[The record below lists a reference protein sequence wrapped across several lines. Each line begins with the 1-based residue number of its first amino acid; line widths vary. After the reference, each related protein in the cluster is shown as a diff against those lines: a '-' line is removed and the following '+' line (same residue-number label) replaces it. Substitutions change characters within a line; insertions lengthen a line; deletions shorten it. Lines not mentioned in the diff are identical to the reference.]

1 MDGQG
6 LINLA
11 LKDLGEIAEDETPT
25 SGESSDGL
33 ATLNHIIASWSNE
46 GLVIAGLTHT
56 TFSLA
61 ADTAAY
67 TMGVGATWVTTA
79 RPMKIVGAE
88 AYSGKFK
95 NGIECVSYAEYRR
108 RTKNATGLTATLP
121 ELLGF
126 DNAAAT
132 VAVRLHPTPN
142 ATASIEI
149 DYWMPL
155 TQVATLATAL
165 AFPEGFE
172 WALRTALVIA
182 LAPMYGRTATQE
194 HAANA
199 QTAKNAIIAINQ
211 SLLPAPP
218 QAA

>member
-1 MDGQG
+1 MDAQG
-6 LINLA
+6 LINLV
-11 LKDLGEIAEDETPT
+11 LKDIGETDGDETPT
-25 SGESSDGL
+25 TAESNDAL
-33 ATLNHIIASWSNE
+33 ATLNHIISSWSNE
-46 GLVIAGLTHT
+46 GVLIAGLTHT

-67 TMGVGATWVTTA
+67 VMGSGQTWATSA

-95 NGIECVSYAEYRR
+95 NGVECVSYAEYRR
-108 RTKNATGLTATLP
+108 RVKNATGLTATLP
-121 ELLGF
+121 DLLGF
-126 DNAAAT
+126 DNAAANI
-132 VAVRLHPTPN
+132 AVRVHPTPN
-142 ATASIEI
+142 ATASIEV

-155 TQVATLATAL
+155 TQIATLATAL
-165 AFPEGFE
+165 SLPEGFE

-182 LAPMYGRTATQE
+182 LCPMYNREATQNQ
-194 HAANA
+194 AANA
-199 QTAKNAIIAINQ
+199 AAAKAAIQEINR